1 MTSSLCDEF
10 TCNRGTTEGDNHR
23 AILACTPNATP
34 PPTTLKTLHKNNN
47 KQLVCLTSSIR
58 RVSCRTQTTLFAI
71 YSTRCGDKRC
81 QQGSVVDAKS
91 LIRSVVTNV
100 IGGITCAVCTY
111 NLYYDVVFIH
121 TNYLDFFLHPQL
133 RILPV
138 TSAENIRISPPHFTT
153 GCECVRFE
161 ILYNVATI
169 YSVLVSL
176 CSWLIC

>member
-1 MTSSLCDEF
+1 VTSSLCDEF

-121 TNYLDFFLHPQL
+121 TNYLDFFYI
-133 RILPV
+133 RNYFTRCNIR
-138 TSAENIRISPPHFTT
+138 TSAFYHRLIFTHD
-153 GCECVRFE
+153 GCCETSDGYR
-161 ILYNVATI
+161 Y
-169 YSVLVSL
+169 
-176 CSWLIC
+176 